1 MKIPQIIPVTDLR
14 QDAATV
20 LKQLQDSDEPLIITQ
35 RGRAIA
41 VLQSVEAYE
50 KGEHERE
57 LLRMLANGEREIA
70 SGEGVSLSSV
80 MQEADD
86 LLEDPDD

>member
-70 SGEGVSLSSV
+70 SGDGVSLSSV